1 MLTGKQRTYLKGI
14 AHSMKPITQIGKS
27 GVTDNFL
34 SQLDDALE
42 AREIVKINILE
53 TSLLDAKETAN
64 DIAQALNAEF
74 VQAIGNKF
82 TIYRPSKNNPKIQ
95 LPKH

>member
-14 AHSMKPITQIGKS
+14 AHNIKPITQIGKA
-27 GVTDNFL
+27 GITDNFIQ
-34 SQLDDALE
+34 QLDDALE
-42 AREIVKINILE
+42 AREIVKINILDS
-53 TSLLDAKETAN
+53 SLLDTKETASEVT
-64 DIAQALNAEF
+64 ATLNAEF

-95 LPKH
+95 LPKN